1 MEANAA
7 HKPPNPVI
15 KDPSKNSHQQKFDSP
30 QKRNHQFE
38 ATVGSN
44 CGTTVEPEPTTGW
57 MMDKKISI

>member
-15 KDPSKNSHQQKFDSP
+15 RDPSKASHQQKFDSP
-30 QKRNHQFE
+30 QKWNHWL
-38 ATVGSN
+38 ATVGTVGCN
-44 CGTTVEPEPTTGW
+44 CGTTVEPTTGW